1 MHDHLSFVKLHVAAQ
16 ILEV

>member
-1 MHDHLSFVKLHVAAQ
+1 MHEHLSFVKLHVAAQ